1 MSVVKAESR
10 DLQSELDRVSG
21 EVSDA
26 KGRRDALATSLAS
39 TEAEVERTK
48 QRLTVV
54 RGPHVHRA
62 RQCNAR
68 GG

>member
-1 MSVVKAESR
+1 MKAESR

-21 EVSDA
+21 DVSDA
-26 KGRRDALATSLAS
+26 KGRRDALATSLAN

-54 RGPHVHRA
+54 RGSLVHRA
-62 RQCNAR
+62 HQCSAR